1 MCNKLCS
8 GIVLKQCKSRM
19 KSEREGRMVMYF
31 LVSCRVSKPIMSPVP
46 QKRMSR
52 ECSEVTGHVSQSL
65 RSSYPVI
72 RLTQ

>member
-31 LVSCRVSKPIMSPVP
+31 LVPGRVSKATNEPCAS
-46 QKRMSR
+46 KAH
-52 ECSEVTGHVSQSL
+52 EL
-65 RSSYPVI
+65 RV
-72 RLTQ
+72 L